1 MSLQA
6 CANLISRTDP
16 DRFAAVMAS
25 PISARRVLLPVY
37 AAAAEVARAPWLTQE
52 HVIAEMRLQWWRDVF
67 EEIEHGNPRR
77 HEVVDALAE
86 VLTVQGAKSLDTMVL
101 ARRWDI
107 YKEGFENPESLLKH
121 VRDIALGPLIANLD
135 ALGHLP
141 SNMVK
146 LHGTA
151 TQLGLA
157 KFFRGVPALIAL
169 NVPVWS
175 QDEKVSIYS
184 DLCHQAMTM
193 PPYAGASP
201 ALIEAVGAYKVLSFV
216 AKKPGAVET
225 DAIPPFLFHNTLGRL
240 LAAWK
245 NS

>member
-1 MSLQA
+1 
-6 CANLISRTDP
+6 
-16 DRFAAVMAS
+16 
-25 PISARRVLLPVY
+25 
-37 AAAAEVARAPWLTQE
+37 
-52 HVIAEMRLQWWRDVF
+52 
-67 EEIEHGNPRR
+67 
-77 HEVVDALAE
+77 
-86 VLTVQGAKSLDTMVL
+86 
-101 ARRWDI
+101 
-107 YKEGFENPESLLKH
+107 
-121 VRDIALGPLIANLD
+121 
-135 ALGHLP
+135 
-141 SNMVK
+141 MVK

-201 ALIEAVGAYKVLSFV
+201 ALIEAVGADKVLSFV

-225 DAIPPFLFHNTLGRL
+225 DAIPPFVFHNTLGRL

-245 NS
+245 ITKSPYF